1 MSTGRLFI
9 AGLWVVGL
17 LSGILLA
24 RAPDMLPLPM
34 PYFLVPLVAGL
45 AVELAIRRP
54 IQSGQLSELSAGER
68 AIGVLGGAVISF
80 VAMKLLAPG

>member
-9 AGLWVVGL
+9 AGLWAVGL
-17 LSGILLA
+17 LTGILIA
-24 RAPDMLPLPM
+24 RVPDTLPLPM
-34 PYFLVPLVAGL
+34 PYFLVPLFAGL
-45 AVELAIRRP
+45 AVELAMRRP
-54 IQSGQLSELSAGER
+54 IQSGQLAELTAGER